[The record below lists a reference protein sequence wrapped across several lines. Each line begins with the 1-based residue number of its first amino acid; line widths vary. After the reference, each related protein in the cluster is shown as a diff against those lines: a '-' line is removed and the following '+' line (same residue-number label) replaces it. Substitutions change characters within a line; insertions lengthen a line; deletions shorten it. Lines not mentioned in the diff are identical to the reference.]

1 MLDFRRP
8 GTPHADVS
16 APGPPG
22 RACPPRRA
30 TPTTLPAMIYLSGEA
45 EMARGEMKKGR
56 ENKKPKQ
63 TGGKSTAKSEYQ
75 LRRSEVV
82 ASPFKNK
89 KT

>member
-1 MLDFRRP
+1 
-8 GTPHADVS
+8 
-16 APGPPG
+16 
-22 RACPPRRA
+22 
-30 TPTTLPAMIYLSGEA
+30 
-45 EMARGEMKKGR
+45 MARGEMKKGR

-75 LRRSEVV
+75 LRTSEIV